1 MAGIPEGPIPLMNHD
16 PENRSMGG
24 TPMDESTRVPPS
36 LDAWKD
42 RLVADLE
49 RVALRDRWGRAFMA
63 VGWVHLAFF
72 LACQALYSAGP
83 SHDIYYLSLW
93 ALELVAN
100 LWVFGRLA
108 GRGWH
113 RATPLVPI
121 LTRVWATFLIL
132 SFNVATLNT
141 LTGWALDWFKPVWA
155 VLSTFGFATTAY
167 LTSLWFFVPAVQ
179 MYFTGL
185 LMVRFPG
192 LNYAIYGL
200 SWWAAFQG
208 IGWTLERR
216 RSHVAAEATRPVHE
230 SAVA

>member
-1 MAGIPEGPIPLMNHD
+1 MNHEPD
-16 PENRSMGG
+16 VRSIGVM
-24 TPMDESTRVPPS
+24 PMNESMRILVS
-36 LDAWKD
+36 LDAWKR

-49 RVALRDRWGRAFMA
+49 WVALRDRWGRAFMA
-63 VGWVHLAFF
+63 VGWVHLGFF
-72 LACQALYSAGP
+72 LACQALYSLDA

-93 ALELVAN
+93 ALELAVN
-100 LWVFGRLA
+100 LWLFGRLA
-108 GRGWH
+108 GRGWY
-113 RATPLVPI
+113 RATPLAPI

-141 LTGWALDWFKPVWA
+141 LTGWELDWFKPVWA

-167 LTSLWFFVPAVQ
+167 LVSLRFFIPAVQ

-192 LNYAIYGL
+192 LSYTIYGL
-200 SWWAAFQG
+200 SWWASLQG

-216 RSHVAAEATRPVHE
+216 RSRSALVAAEPSRPVHE
-230 SAVA
+230 PAVA

>member
-1 MAGIPEGPIPLMNHD
+1 
-16 PENRSMGG
+16 
-24 TPMDESTRVPPS
+24 MDESTRLAIS
-36 LDAWKD
+36 LDAWMGQ
-42 RLVADLE
+42 LVADLE

-72 LACQALYSAGP
+72 LTCQALYSLGDF
-83 SHDIYYLSLW
+83 HDIYYLSLW
-93 ALELVAN
+93 ALELVVN

-108 GRGWH
+108 GRGWS
-113 RATPLVPI
+113 RANPLVPI
-121 LTRVWATFLIL
+121 LIRVWATFLIL

-208 IGWTLERR
+208 IGWVLERR
-216 RSHVAAEATRPVHE
+216 RSRRAHFPAETTQPVHE
-230 SAVA
+230 SAVP

>member
-1 MAGIPEGPIPLMNHD
+1 MNHEPD
-16 PENRSMGG
+16 ICSAGM
-24 TPMDESTRVPPS
+24 TPVDESTRVPLS
-36 LDAWKD
+36 LDAWKR

-49 RVALRDRWGRAFMA
+49 RVALRGRWGRALMV

-72 LACQALYSAGP
+72 LALQALYSLGKF
-83 SHDIYYLSLW
+83 HDIYYLSLW
-93 ALELVAN
+93 ALELAVN
-100 LWVFGRLA
+100 LWVLGRLA
-108 GRGWH
+108 GRGWS
-113 RATPLVPI
+113 RSTPLAPI

-167 LTSLWFFVPAVQ
+167 LVNPWFFVPAVQ

-185 LMVRFPG
+185 LMVQFPG

-200 SWWAAFQG
+200 SWWAALQG
-208 IGWTLERR
+208 IGGILEHR
-216 RSHVAAEATRPVHE
+216 RSRPVLAPSESTRPVHE